1 MEIKRETRETSRET
15 QNERKSEDNKGNRR
29 KNKRGRKQGCSKGIY
44 KWTQKEKE
52 DNVSDI
58 CRTCD
63 YYGKCLTEH
72 YRYVKDLINGCN
84 GYKGLLDYARMEGKV

>member
-1 MEIKRETRETSRET
+1 MND
-15 QNERKSEDNKGNRR
+15 NEYFLELDTYSDY
-29 KNKRGRKQGCSKGIY
+29 I

-84 GYKGLLDYARMEGKV
+84 GYKGLLDYARMESKI